1 MTYRTRRFSTLLLE
15 SASLLALT
23 GVLGAQAQQVAQAQM
38 AQAEEIPENVLITG
52 SLIRGTVAVGV
63 PVTNLNL
70 QDFRTTGAS
79 TTADLFR
86 SVPVANVS
94 PGAVATN
101 SPGQLQRLT
110 RVNIRGLDASGPR
123 SVMMVDGM
131 RHPPQADGIC
141 TIDPSI
147 IPSIAIDHIDILADG
162 ASAVYGSDAIAGVIN
177 IILKRNYD
185 GAITQLHFSAPDAGG
200 VHYQASQLWGRTW
213 DGGGITLS
221 YEWYDE
227 GPVPS
232 TAHSRYTTN
241 FSPWGLDDRDPLSAS
256 VPGTVVVGAP
266 FAPANVTNGQGTA
279 ANFGTYCQNCFA
291 IPRGTGV
298 PFNPGATGIGPT
310 APYSAPTLNWASFS
324 AAGNGGTN
332 GTRNEFDP
340 LYRGTAYEV
349 APVQRNAATI
359 TLDQRLTKDISF
371 YGEAYYNNR
380 RVEHLPSEVTQ
391 PVTNDT
397 FLIGAPTFNP
407 YYPTGGAPTNLRVAY
422 DIARE
427 IQPHGYAIEVS
438 HRYQFGV
445 NISLPSNWSG
455 RIYDSRSY
463 DNNVRYENGTIN
475 KNAVSAALGWT
486 LPATPPTGTTPGI
499 ATWTKPG
506 SVPYINLFCD
516 ASAIQCNSPATL
528 AYVTGFRG
536 LNEKVWLDEKGAVF
550 DGPLFDL
557 PAGQVKAAIGG
568 TYTSFN
574 VNFVRAQN
582 TGGTLILPQVSDAE
596 PYNVWAG
603 FVQVNVP
610 VFGDNFNF
618 PVFRRF
624 DLEASWRH
632 DQYSGTLLG
641 ATSNPRVGFTW
652 GLSED
657 LGATLRGS
665 WGTSF
670 RFANAGEYSTT
681 ASANFQDFG
690 LPTSGAFGVI
700 NIQCSGGVPP
710 AGSVAASLFNAGFN
724 CTNNSTPPGIGFGGA
739 PHKEVRLYTDPNTGL
754 PASREGGL
762 SLPPERS
769 TNYSLGAELA
779 PQIMGLRGLDVVATW
794 YSIKINGTLTN
805 FNNPTTVAFNDPN
818 QRFHYITPSD
828 LGCAGVS
835 PTTAT
840 INAANANP
848 TSCAPFE
855 LMVQQVLADPNNAS
869 APVTALTSIYWIS
882 DGGTVS
888 TGFLKVE
895 GVDWQASYDIDLGD
909 FGAWNTGITG
919 TYYLHRYQQVVAGA
933 APFDQYHQN
942 LSPIGGIPQ
951 NGVETL
957 PRMRYRARLGWSNG
971 PWSIT
976 GFMDYQSHY
985 YHTQAAPPNVNNQC
999 VSTGSSVGGGTFPC
1013 AIYGYSN
1020 VQPSWYTFDLS
1031 FGYDTGDTPAN
1042 PYLRDIGIQLIIQ
1055 NVMGKHPAFQ
1065 YGPSNTGRSIAAY
1078 DILKPDLGRIWS
1090 VNLTKTW

>member
-1 MTYRTRRFSTLLLE
+1 MTSKTRRFSTLLLE
-15 SASLLALT
+15 SASLFALT
-23 GVLGAQAQQVAQAQM
+23 GLVGAQAQQVAQAQM

-52 SLIRGTVAVGV
+52 SLIHGTAAVGV

-70 QDFRTTGAS
+70 KDFQTTGS
-79 TTADLFR
+79 QTTADLFR
-86 SVPVANVS
+86 TIPVANVS

-141 TIDPSI
+141 SIDPSI
-147 IPSIAIDHIDILADG
+147 IPSIAVDHIDILADG

-177 IILKRNYD
+177 INLKRNFD
-185 GAITQLHFSAPDAGG
+185 GAITQLHFSAPDAAG

-213 DGGGITLS
+213 DGGQVTLS

-227 GPVPS
+227 GSVPG
-232 TAHSRYTTN
+232 TAHSKYTAD
-241 FSPWGLDDRDPLSAS
+241 FSQWGLDNRSPLSAS
-256 VPGTVVVGAP
+256 IPGTIVSGAP
-266 FAPANVTNGQGTA
+266 FAPANITNGQGTT
-279 ANFGTYCQNCFA
+279 ANLGTYCQNCFA

-298 PFNPGATGIGPT
+298 AFSPGPGGIGPT
-310 APYSAPTLNWASFS
+310 APFSASTLNWGAFNTPFNS
-324 AAGNGGTN
+324 GTN
-332 GTRNEFDP
+332 GARNVFDP
-340 LYRGTAYEV
+340 LHQGTGYEV
-349 APVQRNAATI
+349 APVQRNGGTI
-359 TLDQRLTKDISF
+359 TLDQRLTRDISF
-371 YGEAYYNNR
+371 YGEAYYSNR
-380 RVEHLPSEVTQ
+380 RVEHQPSEATQ

-397 FLIGAPTFNP
+397 FIIGVPTFNP

-427 IQPHGYAIEVS
+427 VVPQGYAIEVS
-438 HRYQFGV
+438 HRYQFGL
-445 NISLPSNWSG
+445 NISLPSNWTG
-455 RIYDSRSY
+455 QIYDSRSY

-486 LPATPPTGTTPGI
+486 LPATPPSGTTPGI
-499 ATWTKPG
+499 ATWTKPA

-516 ASAIQCNSPATL
+516 VSAVACNSPTTL

-536 LNEKVWLDEKGAVF
+536 LNEKVWLDEKGLKF
-550 DGPLFDL
+550 DGPLFDV
-557 PAGQVKAAIGG
+557 PAGQVKAAVGG

-574 VNFVRAQN
+574 VLFDRAQN
-582 TGGTLILPQVSDAE
+582 TGGTLILPRSLDSE

-618 PVFRRF
+618 PLFRK
-624 DLEASWRH
+624 LELEGSWRH
-632 DQYSGTLLG
+632 DQYHGTLVG
-641 ATSNPRVGFTW
+641 GTSNPKFGFTW

-657 LGATLRGS
+657 LGATIRGS

-670 RFANAGEYSTT
+670 RFANAGEYSTI

-690 LPTSGAFGVI
+690 LPTSGSFGNI
-700 NIQCSGGVPP
+700 NIQCTGGVAP
-710 AGSVAASLFNAGFN
+710 AGSTAQALQNAGFG
-724 CTNNSTPPGIGFGGA
+724 CNSQPPGLGYGGA
-739 PHKEVRLYTDPNTGL
+739 PHQEVRLYTDPNTGL

-762 SLPPERS
+762 ALPPEKS
-769 TNYSLGAELA
+769 INYSLGAELA
-779 PQIMGLRGLDVVATW
+779 PQMFGLSGLDVSATW

-805 FNNPTTVAFNDPN
+805 FNNPTTTALNDPN
-818 QRFHYITPSD
+818 QRFHFITPSD
-828 LGCAGVS
+828 LGCAGPGTPS
-835 PTTAT
+835 QAA

-848 TSCAPFE
+848 AACVPFE
-855 LMVQQVLADPNNAS
+855 LMVQKVLADPNNAS

-888 TGFLKVE
+888 TGYLKVE
-895 GVDWQASYDIDLGD
+895 GVDWQASYEWDWGDL
-909 FGAWNTGITG
+909 GAWNTGITG
-919 TYYLHRYQQVVAGA
+919 TYYLHRLQQVVAGA
-933 APFDQYHQN
+933 PPFDQYHQT

-951 NGVETL
+951 VGVETL

-971 PWSIT
+971 PWSVT

-985 YHTQAAPPNVNNQC
+985 YHTQNAPPNVNNQC
-999 VSTGSSVGGGTFPC
+999 VTTGGTVGGGSSPC

-1020 VQPSWYTFDLS
+1020 VLPSWYTFDLS

-1042 PYLRDIGIQLIIQ
+1042 PYLRDIGIQFIIQ

-1065 YGPSNTGRSIAAY
+1065 YGPANTGRSIAAY
-1078 DILKPDLGRIWS
+1078 DILKSDLGRIWS
-1090 VNLTKTW
+1090 VTITKTW